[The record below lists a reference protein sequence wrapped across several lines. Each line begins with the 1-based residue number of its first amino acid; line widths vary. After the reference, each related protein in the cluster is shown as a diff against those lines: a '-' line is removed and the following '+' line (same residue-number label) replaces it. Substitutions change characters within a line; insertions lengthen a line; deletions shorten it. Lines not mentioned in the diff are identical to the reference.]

1 MSVLVSRDNTPVAR
15 THGGAEPSQLWRH
28 APIDSPDGPY
38 ADAWTRVRGVNEP
51 PKDDTR
57 APGVQIVDAPTAR
70 VHDPSDLLGLV
81 LSAVGVLAVL
91 VAVVSAQGTTAGV
104 AQDVRGFSWLLRRV
118 LVFPVAVLEG
128 LVTLIAPVAVL
139 AELAVRRNGR
149 QLLQVGAAG
158 LVALALCVA
167 TTAALTAFG
176 SAELLHGLSVS
187 RDGRWVLSVP
197 ASVAALAGVLTAAGP
212 RARRRTVLWSWN
224 LLWFSLGV
232 VLVTGQVS
240 LSGAAVALLLGRVA
254 GLGVRF
260 VSGVRSERAYGAALV
275 AGIRRA
281 GFDPARLVRVGDA
294 DEHRMYDLTTAAGQ
308 GLRVVVLDGDR
319 QVVGAL
325 SRLWRS
331 VRLRGIEGRSLVSL
345 RQAVERTALLAYA
358 ARAAGVR
365 TPQPLGIA
373 EAQDSMLV
381 IEALTGA
388 VPLRLVDDA
397 QLSDE
402 LLHAIWGQ
410 LRSAHDAGIAHR
422 ALTSDTI
429 LVELGAGEPVVWLV
443 GWDSGDVASTELA
456 RRMDLTQLVALLAVR
471 VGAARALESAAAVL
485 PRQDLAAI
493 GPLLQSVVL
502 PQRTRDEMRA
512 HPGLLAQLRS
522 ALVERLPGTD
532 VEPEQVTRFGVRTVL
547 TVVLPVVAVVVI
559 LTSINVDEIGTA
571 LTSSDW
577 RWSAVAFG
585 LGLATYVGAGLTFAA
600 FAPVKVSLRSATLVH
615 AVGAFVSLAAPAGVG
630 SAALNLRLL
639 TRRGVSTSLA
649 VATVALVQV
658 SQFIVTIALLLLLS
672 LVSGSNDTSLFAPG
686 PGALVA
692 IGVVALALAAA
703 LLFPGVRRWAVRTSM
718 PTVRQTWPRLVDV
731 LGHPGRV
738 ALAIL
743 GNVMLTMGYVLA
755 FDASL
760 AAFGQHRG
768 IVEVAVIYLV
778 GNAAGAAIPTPGGI
792 GTIEVTLIG
801 GLTAAGMNPGVAASA
816 VVLFRLLTFWLPIP
830 LGWLAMRHMRR
841 TGEL

>member
-1 MSVLVSRDNTPVAR
+1 M
-15 THGGAEPSQLWRH
+15 
-28 APIDSPDGPY
+28 
-38 ADAWTRVRGVNEP
+38 NEP